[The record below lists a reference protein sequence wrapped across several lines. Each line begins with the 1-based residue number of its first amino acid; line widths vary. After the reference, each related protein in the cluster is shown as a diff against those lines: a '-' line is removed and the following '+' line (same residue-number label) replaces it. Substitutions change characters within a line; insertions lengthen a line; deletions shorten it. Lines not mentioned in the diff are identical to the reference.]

1 MSGAESS
8 GMSGPGMFGFYS
20 GGRARAGQSIL
31 VGEMGPEL
39 MIPRTDA
46 QIFSARRSEEM
57 IMAALQRGLSGGGE
71 GNAPFVVTADNSV
84 RSNSST
90 TNVVNE
96 TITPL
101 DTLTTSVVSSV

>member
-1 MSGAESS
+1 MGKGEISDESNLFE
-8 GMSGPGMFGFYS
+8 PQYK
-20 GGRARAGQSIL
+20 GGRVGQGQSIL

-57 IMAALQRGLSGGGE
+57 IMAALQRGISGGGE
-71 GNAPFVVTADNSV
+71 GGSTIITSDNSV

-96 TITPL
+96 TITPP
-101 DTLTTSVVSSV
+101 DMITSSVVSSV

>member
-1 MSGAESS
+1 MEGGPSGA
-8 GMSGPGMFGFYS
+8 YR
-20 GGRARAGQSIL
+20 GGRARAGQSIM
-31 VGEMGPEL
+31 VGEAGPEFF
-39 MIPRTDA
+39 IPTTDA
-46 QIFSARRSEEM
+46 QIFSARRTEEM
-57 IMAALQRGLSGGGE
+57 IMSALARGMSGGGE
-71 GNAPFVVTADNSV
+71 GGSTIITSDNSV